1 MRIVAA
7 IAFGFVL
14 LFPLAP
20 AWADFEAA
28 RAAYARGDFAAA
40 FDQWGVLSRAGDP
53 AAQYQLG
60 QLYAEGLGTA
70 RDEAEALRWIRRAAE
85 RDYPL
90 AQYVLGVAYEEGQ
103 GVPQDFVQ
111 AQFWFNLATDKLDA
125 EGYEGELAEDAM
137 MRRDGVSGQLNAEQM
152 AEARRLT
159 REWRPTK

>member
-1 MRIVAA
+1 MRIIVA

-14 LFPLAP
+14 LFPLAS
-20 AWADFEAA
+20 ARADFEAA
-28 RAAYARGDFAAA
+28 RAAYARGDFATA

-53 AAQYQLG
+53 AAQYQLSR
-60 QLYAEGLGTA
+60 LYAEGLGTA
-70 RDEAEALRWIRRAAE
+70 RDEAEALRWIKRAAE

-90 AQYVLGVAYEEGQ
+90 AQYVLGVAYQEGR

-137 MRRDGVSGQLNAEQM
+137 MRRDGVSSQLNAEQM
-152 AEARRLT
+152 AVARRLT
-159 REWRPTK
+159 REWRPIR